1 MSANGC
7 LQFLGQVGCLL
18 EAGNQ
23 RIIIDPYLSD
33 SVAEQ
38 FGTDLKRQVRPPFTS
53 ATCPHIDC
61 LLLTHAHLDHTDPA
75 TLAPLLKAQPHL
87 RIFAPY
93 ESRKILQDLG
103 CDSAEAPPVA
113 WTQMAPGLCFRAV
126 PAAHTEI
133 HRNSEGELRDVGY
146 LLRLGHTTI
155 YHAGDTIPHHEI
167 FSALKGE
174 SIDIALLPLNERNHY
189 RDAQGIIGNM
199 TLREAFQM
207 ATDLGVKTLIPTHW
221 DMFAPN
227 SVFPE
232 EIELLHTLLKPPFQ
246 LAILRSGESIEIPEG
261 RP

>member
-1 MSANGC
+1 MAKGF

-18 EAGNQ
+18 ETGSH
-23 RIIIDPYLSD
+23 RLLIDPYLSD

-38 FGTDLKRQVRPPFTS
+38 FGAGLKRQVPPPFTS
-53 ATCPHIDC
+53 ATCPRIDG

-75 TLAPLLKAQPHL
+75 TLSPLLEARPHL

-103 CDSAEAPPVA
+103 CDSAEVPPGT
-113 WTQMAPGLCFRAV
+113 WTQLAPSLCFRAV

-146 LLRLGHTTI
+146 LLKTGSATI
-155 YHAGDTIPHHEI
+155 YHAGDTIPHPEI
-167 FSALKGE
+167 FAALKGE
-174 SIDIALLPLNERNHY
+174 SIDIALLPVNERNHY

-207 ATDLGVKTLIPTHW
+207 ATDLGVKTLVPTHW

-232 EIELLHTLLKPPFQ
+232 EIELLHKLLAPPFK
-246 LAILRSGESIEIPEG
+246 LKILQAGQTLET
-261 RP
+261 